1 MGLEKVFE
9 PIVIRGLVIPNRI
22 VAAAHGTNLS
32 SPPRIVGGE
41 DFVAYHVRRAKG
53 GLGLSILE
61 AMGVHSSA
69 QAMTLSQD
77 AAIERYREIMR
88 ALRPYGTRV
97 FQQLFHIGSLQAVT
111 AGGGIPWS
119 VSTVTSLAGVI
130 GDPLTTERIGEVVS
144 AFGAAARRCR
154 DGGLDGVELHAG
166 HGTLPLSFLSPI
178 YNTREDEYGGSLENR
193 MRFIQEVLRAIRA
206 SAGIDF
212 VVGIRTGASEMPG
225 SIQEAELQVVIEAL
239 QREGLIDYL
248 MTTFGDFYRPV
259 MITAGM
265 EAPTGYQLP
274 STSQLT
280 AVASVPSI
288 VAGRFRTLE
297 EAERVIADGVADM
310 VSMVRAHI
318 ADPDVVRKTRE
329 GRAHEIRPCIAC
341 NQGCQGNARLTGGRM
356 SCTVNPVV
364 GFERTLSEDLIVPV
378 DRPRE
383 VLVIG
388 GGPAGLEAARVA
400 ALCGHE
406 VTLAE
411 AASALGGAVNAAR
424 RAPRSALIGDIVDW
438 LGAAVEHGGVDVLLD
453 RYMSVADVERA
464 APDVVIVA
472 TGSTPRLDGFQPAR
486 PFEPARGVDLPHVLS
501 SLQLLTSGPP
511 STAQSALVLDTVG
524 HFEAIS
530 CAESLVANGLA
541 VTFVTSLPSFGAAPV
556 HATFRDAPALQFLY
570 EGSFTL
576 LTRHHLSEI
585 RSSMCLVH
593 PIHNEGRLREVP
605 ADVVVLVTQNQPNR
619 QIYDA
624 LVAAGHTDVHIIGDA
639 ASPRTLD
646 NAIAEGHRT
655 ARAIAAGNP
664 ATTQYLRER
673 TP

>member
-1 MGLEKVFE
+1 MRLHRVFE
-9 PIVIRGLVIPNRI
+9 PIRIRHLDVPNRI
-22 VAAAHGTNLS
+22 VRSAHTTALS
-32 SPPRIVGGE
+32 SPVELIGGE
-41 DFVAYHVRRAKG
+41 DFISHHVARARG
-53 GLGLSILE
+53 GVGLTMLE
-61 AMGVHSSA
+61 ATSVHPSSSA
-69 QAMTLSQD
+69 RSMSD
-77 AAIERYREIMR
+77 DRVVERYQETMR
-88 ALRPYGTRV
+88 AIRPFGMRV
-97 FQQLFHIGSLQAVT
+97 FQQLSHQGHINAAV
-111 AGGGIPWS
+111 GGGVSWG
-119 VSTVTSLAGVI
+119 VSTVPA
-130 GDPLTTERIGEVVS
+130 LTGIVSEPMTHAQINEVVA
-144 AFGAAARRCR
+144 AFIAAARRCEA
-154 DGGLDGVELHAG
+154 GHLDGVEVHAA
-166 HGTLPLSFLSPI
+166 HGYLIGQFLSPL
-178 YNTREDEYGGSLENR
+178 YNTRTDRYGGPLENR
-193 MRFIQEVLRAIRA
+193 MRVLRDILRGIRGA
-206 SAGIDF
+206 VGDEF
-212 VVGIRTGASEMPG
+212 VVGVRIGASEMPG
-225 SIQEAELQVVIEAL
+225 SIQEAELQVVIETL
-239 QREGLIDYL
+239 QGEGLIDYL
-248 MTTFGDFYRPV
+248 MTTFGDYYRNYS
-259 MITAGM
+259 ICAGGDLP
-265 EAPTGYQLP
+265 AGYELP
-274 STSQLT
+274 SSSQLT

-341 NQGCQGNARLTGGRM
+341 NQGCIGGTRRSPPRL

-400 ALCGHE
+400 ALCGHK
-406 VTLAE
+406 VTLTE

-438 LGAAVEHGGVDVLLD
+438 LRPAVERGGVDVLLD

-511 STAQSALVLDTVG
+511 STAESALVLDTVG

-541 VTFVTSLPSFGAAPV
+541 VTFVTSLPSLGGFSV
-556 HATFRDAPALQFLY
+556 LATHSDPPALEFLH
-570 EGSFTL
+570 EGDFTL
-576 LTRHHLSEI
+576 LTRHHLAEI

-593 PIHNEGRLREVP
+593 PVHNERRLREVP

-624 LVAAGHTDVHIIGDA
+624 LVAAGHTDVHIVGDA
-639 ASPRTLD
+639 ASPRDLQV
-646 NAIAEGHRT
+646 AIAEGHRA
-655 ARAIAAGNP
+655 ARATVLGG
-664 ATTQYLRER
+664 ATLSTL
-673 TP
+673 